1 VDISWLGHA
10 CIRVRTQ
17 QVNVI
22 MDPVDKDAG
31 FDMGRPTADIV
42 TISNSS
48 PSHSNLRGL
57 RGEPLVLEGPGEYE
71 VGGVQLWGHAAKLKA
86 AEGSIAERNTVF
98 VVEAEE
104 LRVAHLG
111 GLGTPLNAAQ
121 EEEIGSVDV
130 LIVPIGGGE
139 VLDAAQAA
147 RIVRE
152 LEPKI
157 VIPMHYQPKQ
167 GEELEAFVKAVGLE
181 APAPEARLTV
191 QRRGL
196 GDTVRLAILEPRGG

>member
-1 VDISWLGHA
+1 MDISWLGHA

-22 MDPVDKDAG
+22 MDPVDKDSG
-31 FDMGRPTADIV
+31 FDMGRPNADIV
-42 TISNSS
+42 TISNPS
-48 PSHSNLRGL
+48 PAHSHVRGL
-57 RGEPLVLEGPGEYE
+57 RGEPVELSGPGEYE
-71 VGGVQLWGHAAKLKA
+71 IGGVQLWGHAAKLKSA
-86 AEGSIAERNTVF
+86 DGAPAGRNTVF

-104 LRVAHLG
+104 LRVVHLG

-130 LIVPIGGGE
+130 LIVPIGGDQ
-139 VLDAAQAA
+139 VLDATQAA
-147 RIVRE
+147 RTVRE

-157 VIPMHYQPKQ
+157 VIPVHYSPKQ
-167 GEELEAFVKAVGLE
+167 GEALEAFVKAVGLD
-181 APAPEARLTV
+181 APAPEGRLTL

-196 GDTVRLAILEPRGG
+196 GDAVRLAVLEPRGG